1 MGGQANDGLVAAGE
15 EVGVVV
21 TQGVGLNHHGAA
33 GLDEGGGA
41 GIGVEN
47 VLLGGSGGIAVFL
60 VVADIVGA
68 AVHVNEGVVWVGV
81 VVPGDEADA
90 VVGAGAVVGVVGEAV
105 IARGVGDGDGLEAF
119 VLLGGVQ
126 ADEGAVVG
134 RGGGNV
140 VGVGLFVLTVGV
152 VEDDAVAGA
161 GGEVHAA
168 AFGLAGIEAATGIE
182 VGAGLG
188 GEADDGAV
196 DLLAIGGDVG
206 VVFDDVGGVEV
217 IDVVGVVVAGE
228 SEVA

>member
-1 MGGQANDGLVAAGE
+1 M
-15 EVGVVV
+15 
-21 TQGVGLNHHGAA
+21 
-33 GLDEGGGA
+33 
-41 GIGVEN
+41 
-47 VLLGGSGGIAVFL
+47 
-60 VVADIVGA
+60 
-68 AVHVNEGVVWVGV
+68 
-81 VVPGDEADA
+81 
-90 VVGAGAVVGVVGEAV
+90 
-105 IARGVGDGDGLEAF
+105 
-119 VLLGGVQ
+119 
-126 ADEGAVVG
+126 
-134 RGGGNV
+134 

>member
-1 MGGQANDGLVAAGE
+1 MGGEANDGLVAAGQ

-33 GLDEGGGA
+33 GLDEGWSA
-41 GIGVEN
+41 GIKVED
-47 VLLGGSGGIAVFL
+47 VLLGGFGGIAVFL

-68 AVHVNEGVVWVGV
+68 AAHVNEGCVWVGV

-90 VVGAGAVVGVVGEAV
+90 VVGAGAVAGVVGEAV
-105 IARGVGDGDGLEAF
+105 IAGGVGDGD

-126 ADEGAVVG
+126 PNEGAVIG
-134 RGGGNV
+134 CGGGTV